1 MGRSADPWLLGPTQ
15 VQTPNSIAI
24 GSAIFSLQNSQ
35 PRVTI
40 LHNSPPLFL
49 LIIDPSYEGSVYP
62 SNTWFL
68 GPSQI
73 LNPNGSWI
81 GSVVFAQLTTE
92 CPYTLQWDARSSLKI
107 VTVRHIYIHSTAKW
121 PRSNDITV
129 VDALSI
135 YKTVYI
141 VICLCCP
148 SCVRSVW

>member
-1 MGRSADPWLLGPTQ
+1 MGRSADPWLLRPTR

-24 GSAIFSLQNSQ
+24 GSAVFSLQNSQ
-35 PRVTI
+35 LRVAM

-49 LIIDPSYEGSVYP
+49 LLIDPSHEGSVSP

-68 GPSQI
+68 GPTQI
-73 LNPNGSWI
+73 LNPNGIWI
-81 GSVVFAQLTTE
+81 GSAVFAQLTTE
-92 CPYTLQWDARSSLKI
+92 CPYTLQWDACSSLKI
-107 VTVRHIYIHSTAKW
+107 VTIGHIYIRSTAMW

-141 VICLCCP
+141 VISVCCP
-148 SCVRSVW
+148 SCVCSVW